1 MTIIK
6 RIPVTA
12 WVVVVLVAVLA
23 VFVLTR
29 LDTGSL
35 SKLAVDAAPAA
46 AAGAVKVD
54 KGPAELPNEANM
66 KTVAQTAQLE
76 LKMDAATGHFA
87 VSDKRNGNVW
97 RSYPSPDQ
105 WANETQ
111 DGQWRAH
118 LRSPVMFRYIDL
130 SGKLSQ
136 PKESNLLE
144 ERGTIKDVAT
154 IDGGFRLTFDMPS
167 KEITIPVE
175 VKVDGDSVVT
185 KIIDSGVKEGKL
197 SLIYIRLY
205 PFFGAERSE
214 GQDGYLFV
222 PDGSGALIPY
232 DPNSTNVN
240 RIYQEP
246 IYGQDLSFKVNS
258 EPNSRNQVVMP
269 VYGAKSQDRAYLA
282 IVEDGAEQVE
292 IVGSPSGVFSGYN
305 WITAQQNY
313 RSTFKQVTNEAKNRS
328 FTTYNKDERFRGDR
342 AVRYVLLDK
351 PKANY
356 VGMAERYR
364 EYLIKTYSLKP
375 ISPKSPKMPMLVNI
389 IGGVQ
394 EDGLITDRYLRTTTT
409 SDAMKMVQR
418 LYGLGLDNMVVNYLG
433 WQDDGYNAMGAPLRV
448 DKRLGGEDGMKQFT
462 QYARTLDIPVYLNT
476 NYAYNTTDVGK
487 FNRNR
492 HGLRDLGGTV
502 MGRLVSM
509 GFLGQL
515 LDREITYLKQLGASG
530 ITAEGLGANVY
541 SDFNTNYP
549 ASREENRKLQ
559 QSYLKKFRDA
569 ELDVR
574 GANSPFG
581 AHTNFFAVPH
591 VSAIDGLSDD
601 YSFDSFSDTAIPFAQ
616 ISLHGLVSYTSFAA
630 NNRDEYQ
637 KQFLRD
643 LEYGSAPSFMFLYEN
658 AEQFKYANTDLHPYS
673 PDYRDWEAEAVKEY
687 QKVNEALGDV
697 QDKFIVNHREL
708 APEVKE
714 TTFAGGKRIIVNY
727 GTQTYRNGG
736 ITVQPLDYLIVKGG
750 TTP

>member
-1 MTIIK
+1 MIK
-6 RIPVTA
+6 RIPATA
-12 WVVVVLVAVLA
+12 WIVAALIAALA
-23 VFVLTR
+23 VFVLPRIETGM
-29 LDTGSL
+29 LD
-35 SKLAVDAAPAA
+35 KQAA
-46 AAGAVKVD
+46 AATAAAAPGAVKVD
-54 KGPAELPNEANM
+54 KGPAELPNEAAM
-66 KTVAQTAQLE
+66 KSIAQTPQLE
-76 LKMDAATGHFA
+76 LKMDEATGHFA
-87 VSDKRNGNVW
+87 VIDKRNGNIW
-97 RSYPSPDQ
+97 RSYPSPEQ

-111 DGQWRAH
+111 EGQWRVH

-130 SGKLSQ
+130 SGKPSP
-136 PKESNLLE
+136 PKDSSLLE
-144 ERGTIKDVAT
+144 ERGAVKDVAV

-167 KEITIPVE
+167 KEISIPIE

-185 KIIDSGVKEGKL
+185 KIIDSGIKEGKL
-197 SLIYIRLY
+197 SLLWVRLY

-214 GQDGYLFV
+214 GQEGYLFV

-232 DPNSTNVN
+232 EQHSTNVN

-258 EPNSRNQVVMP
+258 EPNSRHQVVMP
-269 VYGAKSQDRAYLA
+269 VYGAKSQERAYLA
-282 IVEDGAEQVE
+282 IVEDGAEQAE

-313 RSTFKQVTNEAKNRS
+313 RSTYLQVTNEAKGRA
-328 FTTYNKDERFRGDR
+328 FTTYNKKERFTGDR

-351 PKANY
+351 PKAGY

-364 EYLIKTYSLKP
+364 EYLMQTHGLKSL
-375 ISPKSPKMPMLVNI
+375 SPKSDKMPLLLNI

-394 EDGLITDRYLRTTTT
+394 EDGLLKDRYLRTTTT

-418 LYGLGLDNMVVNYLG
+418 LYGLGIDNMVVNYLG
-433 WQDDGYNAMGAPLRV
+433 WQEDGYDAQGAPLRV
-448 DKRLGGEDGMKQFT
+448 DNRLGGAEGMKQLT

-476 NYAYNTTDVGK
+476 NYTYHSIDAGK

-502 MGRLVSM
+502 MGQLVSM
-509 GFLGQL
+509 GFLAPL
-515 LDREITYLKQLGASG
+515 LDREIAYIKGLGANG
-530 ITAEGLGANVY
+530 ITAEGLGAAVF
-541 SDFNTNYP
+541 SDYNTNYP

-559 QSYLKKFRDA
+559 QSFLQKFRDGG
-569 ELDVR
+569 LDVR
-574 GANSPFG
+574 GANTPFG

-591 VSAIDGLSDD
+591 VSAIDGLVDD
-601 YSFDSFSDTAIPFAQ
+601 YSFDSFSAAAIPFAQ

-630 NNRDEYQ
+630 NNRDEYR

-643 LEYGSAPSFMFLYEN
+643 LEFGSAPSFLFLYEN
-658 AEQFKYANTDLHPYS
+658 ADRFKYANTGIHPYS

-687 QKVNEALGDV
+687 QKMNEALGDV

-714 TTFAGGKRIIVNY
+714 TTYAGGKRIIVNY
-727 GTQTYRNGG
+727 GTEPYQNGG